1 MDNFQSDHKKLIEK
15 EWADLNSKIKKH
27 NHLYHGLDQPEISD
41 AQYDKIKARLV
52 FLEREYTFI
61 NSKKSALNNVGF
73 HPSSNFNKIRH
84 KLPMLSLNNAF
95 SENDVLE
102 FTIRIKKYLNLNENE
117 VIEIFSEPK
126 IDGLSISLRYI
137 NGLPTSNHQRRW

>member
-1 MDNFQSDHKKLIEK
+1 
-15 EWADLNSKIKKH
+15 
-27 NHLYHGLDQPEISD
+27 
-41 AQYDKIKARLV
+41 
-52 FLEREYTFI
+52 
-61 NSKKSALNNVGF
+61 
-73 HPSSNFNKIRH
+73 
-84 KLPMLSLNNAF
+84 MLSLNNAF

-137 NGLPTSNHQRRW
+137 NGLFQQAITRGDGEFGEDVTENVRMVDNIPKSLKKTIQVN